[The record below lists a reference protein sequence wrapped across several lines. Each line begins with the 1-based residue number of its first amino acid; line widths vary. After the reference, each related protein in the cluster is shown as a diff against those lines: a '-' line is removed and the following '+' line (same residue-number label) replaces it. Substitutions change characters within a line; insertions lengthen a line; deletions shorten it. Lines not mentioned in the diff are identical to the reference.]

1 MSDLCKRKIFKNERS
16 DNRESGRL
24 GKWGKDGKTFR
35 GWFFKIL
42 FKFGRNKKPKEIK
55 LAFCLKNQSK
65 SFSFWDFTTFGL
77 LLVVST
83 IIGIYF
89 GWKDRKNKDDNNYGK
104 F

>member
-1 MSDLCKRKIFKNERS
+1 MMRLSHSIMVSFKKLR
-16 DNRESGRL
+16 REWENGEKMEKLSEDGFSKLMLNGRRGRL
-24 GKWGKDGKTFR
+24 S
-35 GWFFKIL
+35 
-42 FKFGRNKKPKEIK
+42 
-55 LAFCLKNQSK
+55 LAWINLKNRSK

-89 GWKDRKNKDDNNYGK
+89 GWKDRKNKDDNNYGT

>member
-1 MSDLCKRKIFKNERS
+1 MKGVIT
-16 DNRESGRL
+16 
-24 GKWGKDGKTFR
+24 GKVVDWENGEKMEKLSEVGFP
-35 GWFFKIL
+35 
-42 FKFGRNKKPKEIK
+42 KFYSNSVGIQSRRK